1 MRAYRRGEPAVTQEP
16 PQEQSVPSRP
26 ELPFCQ
32 SCAMPFATL
41 DDFGTDSDGSRSRE
55 YCALCY
61 EQGAFKGDFTLQEM
75 VQISA
80 LGMAEAMGTP
90 EETAREMLAGILPNL
105 KRWRGM

>member
-1 MRAYRRGEPAVTQEP
+1 MTQEP

-75 VQISA
+75 VQRELLLLVQELVCGSREA
-80 LGMAEAMGTP
+80 LFELLLSGLWIKM
-90 EETAREMLAGILPNL
+90 
-105 KRWRGM
+105 K